1 MDIFEMATALGDA
14 LKQDEKLVAL
24 EAARKNYEADR
35 QLQTLVIEYEVQ
47 QRAMQKEAVDPNCDT
62 HMIDMIQNR
71 IKYCPKIAFPCFQ
84 FRNVKLLVT
93 GHKIS
98 KQPSE
103 KIVLIF
109 KISIEASSGNLCTLN
124 DLIDRCF
131 LRSHTLKL
139 LDRCI
144 SYRICLRFR

>member
-71 IKYCPKIAFPCFQ
+71 INELYEAITQNETYLALERAQEEVNALMNKINGIITA
-84 FRNVKLLVT
+84 RIT
-93 GHKIS
+93 G
-98 KQPSE
+98 QEP
-103 KIVLIF
+103 
-109 KISIEASSGNLCTLN
+109 GCTHN
-124 DLIDRCF
+124 CATCGGC
-131 LRSHTLKL
+131 H
-139 LDRCI
+139 
-144 SYRICLRFR
+144 

>member
-24 EAARKNYEADR
+24 EAARKNYESDR

-71 IKYCPKIAFPCFQ
+71 INELYEAITKNETYLALEKAQEEVNALMNKINGIITA
-84 FRNVKLLVT
+84 RIT
-93 GHKIS
+93 G
-98 KQPSE
+98 QEP
-103 KIVLIF
+103 
-109 KISIEASSGNLCTLN
+109 GCTHN
-124 DLIDRCF
+124 CATCGGC
-131 LRSHTLKL
+131 H
-139 LDRCI
+139 
-144 SYRICLRFR
+144 